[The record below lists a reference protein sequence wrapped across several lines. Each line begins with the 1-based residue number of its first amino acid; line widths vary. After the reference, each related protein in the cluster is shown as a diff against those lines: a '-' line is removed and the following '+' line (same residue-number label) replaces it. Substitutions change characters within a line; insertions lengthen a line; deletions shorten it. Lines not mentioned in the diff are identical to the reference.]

1 MTDST
6 IKIRGARQ
14 NNLKNLDLDIPLGAI
29 TVVTG
34 VSGSG
39 KSSLAFDTLYAE
51 GQRRYVETFSPYTR
65 QFMDR
70 MDRPRV
76 DSIHGIP
83 PAVAIDR
90 KDPVRTSRSTV
101 GTMTEITDHVKLLY
115 ARLAQLH
122 CRRCGKPV
130 TRETPSDVWKAL
142 KNARQGTKCVL
153 TFPYAIDD
161 SFVDTCKAVTRAGF
175 DRCYVDHIPHPV
187 EEWPQDRLGDT
198 LDVIADRFVLKKEDR
213 KRVID
218 SCELAFRFGRGR
230 LDLWADDGT
239 HLSFSSELACGDC
252 GIVYNS
258 PIPNLFSLNSPI
270 GACDTCRG
278 FGRTIEIDMDLVI
291 PDPRRSLAEGAIKPF
306 GGQADDRH
314 EYRDLVR
321 FCRKANIPMD
331 IPFQRLG
338 KRQQQAVVEGTPDYY
353 GIRGFFDWLETK
365 TYKMPVRV
373 FLSRYR
379 GYNRC
384 ADCEGTRFQPDT
396 LLYRLGGV
404 LISDVYARNVDK
416 AFDFFEKLNIPKH
429 DEAARM
435 VLDQV
440 LGRLRYLKDVGLGYL
455 TLDRQSRTL
464 SGGEVQRVALASA
477 LGSSLVNT
485 LYVLD
490 EPSIGLHP
498 RDNHRLI
505 GILKGLRDL
514 GNTVVVVEHDPEIIR
529 DSDFLLDLGPRAGDQ
544 GGEIM
549 YFGPTERVGDSLTGS
564 YLRGTKRIP
573 SPNRR
578 RPPKKNRWL
587 TIKGASEHNLN
598 EIDVRIPLDM
608 FVCLTGVSGSGKS
621 TLAEDILYNSI
632 KRTKGQPEGKPGAHK
647 KLLGVGKISDAILVD
662 QRPIGRTPRANA
674 LTYTKAMDPIRRM
687 LAVTPEAV
695 LAGYGPG
702 HFSFNVSGG
711 RCDTC
716 KGDGFEKVEM
726 QFLSDVYISCPAC
739 QGKRFRPEVLDVLY
753 QGKNIHDILSMTVE
767 QALEFFS
774 DHKQIEDALRP
785 LVDVGLGYLCL
796 GQPLNTLSGGE
807 SQRLKLSRYLKASST
822 TGRLFIFDEP
832 TTGLHF
838 EDIAKLMKSL
848 QKLVDASNSVLVIE
862 HNMDVIKC
870 ADWIIDLGPE
880 GGDAGGDIIAE
891 GPPEEVAR
899 VKLSHTGMFLQKY
912 LKRRGRLKR
921 TPAAIA
927 ETRTPFAT
935 GSDSIQVKGAREH
948 NLKELALDI
957 PHNQL
962 VVLTGVSGSGKST
975 LAFDILFAEGQ
986 QRYLESLA
994 PYVRQYMKILERPD
1008 VDLVSGLAPTVAIEQ
1023 RISHAGRRSTVAT
1036 LTEIYH
1042 FLRLLF
1048 SKLGA
1053 PHCPGCGRRLRTRT
1067 RDDIRNDVVTRYLGR
1082 TALILAPKVA
1092 GRKGYH
1098 KDVFAGALKKGYTEA
1113 RINGEIVRLKEGMAL
1128 SRYHE
1133 HTIDIVI
1140 GKAGRGKKAL
1150 ERLVQ
1155 TAMDE
1160 GDGSLIVIGARGS
1173 EDVYSTHGVCPACGI
1188 GVPLL
1193 DPRLFSFNSSQ
1204 GACPTCQGIGE
1215 IEADAE
1221 HRHSCP
1227 DCRGSRLNAAALSV
1241 KMAGH
1246 SIWDLVSMPS
1256 EQLYQAIEKLSFDP
1270 REKPAGE
1277 PIRAEILNR
1286 LDLLRQL
1293 GLSYLSLGRSGNTL
1307 SGGEAQRVRLAAQ
1320 LGSNLTGVCYVL
1332 DEPTIGLH
1340 PRDHRILIDALK
1352 TLRDRGNSIMVV
1364 EHDEETIRS
1373 ADTIID
1379 LGPGAGQNGGTV
1391 VVNGTLEEI
1400 QQSAASITGVCLD
1413 GHPRKITSH
1422 LRPYNGNGTVR
1433 VEGAAANNLKRIN
1446 VDFPLGT
1453 LTCVTGVSGSGKS
1466 SLVTETL
1473 YKGLYAKKSDQ
1484 QKPTGLYRKLLG
1496 AKRIDRVLEVDHSP
1510 IGRTPR
1516 SIPASYVGFLSDL
1529 RQLFAMTPRAKA
1541 RGFSPA
1547 RFSFNVP
1554 GGRCEAC
1561 KGQGRPKV
1569 AMNFLPDVYIPCE
1582 VCQGKRFNQDTLAV
1596 TYKGKTIDEVLEM
1609 TFAEAAQFFSAVPR
1623 IRKAIQFVCD
1633 IGLGYLQL
1641 GQPSPTLSGGEAQRI
1656 KLAKQLV
1663 KPSRGKTLYVLDEP
1677 TTGLHMADIK
1687 QLLHVIQTLVDAGNT
1702 IAVIEH
1708 NMEVIKEADYIIDLG
1723 PEGGESGGQVVATGS
1738 PMEIL
1743 EHADS
1748 SYTAQYLKEYL
1759 GSGAK

>member
-1 MTDST
+1 MST
-6 IKIRGARQ
+6 SNIKIHGARQ
-14 NNLKNLDLDIPLGAI
+14 NNLKNLDLDIPIGAI

-51 GQRRYVETFSPYTR
+51 GQRRYVETFSPYAR

-70 MDRPRV
+70 MDRPQV
-76 DSIHGIP
+76 ESIQGIP

-101 GTMTEITDHVKLLY
+101 GTMTEVTDHVKLLY
-115 ARLAQLH
+115 ARLARLH
-122 CRRCGKPV
+122 CRNCGKPV
-130 TRETPSDVWKAL
+130 KRETPSDVWNAL
-142 KNARQGTKCVL
+142 KDIRRGTKFVL
-153 TFPYAIDD
+153 TFPYSIDE
-161 SFVDTCKAVTRAGF
+161 SFEDTCKTLTRAGF
-175 DRCYVDHIPHPV
+175 DRCFFGHLPHPV
-187 EEWPQDRLGDT
+187 EEWPQHRLGDT
-198 LDVIADRFVLKKEDR
+198 MDVIADRFILKRDDR

-218 SCELAFRFGRGR
+218 SCELAFRFGSGQ
-230 LDLWADDGT
+230 LDLWVDDGT
-239 HLSFSSELACGDC
+239 RLSFSSELACGAC
-252 GIVYNS
+252 NITYNA
-258 PIPNLFSLNSPI
+258 PIPNLFSFNSPI
-270 GACDTCRG
+270 GACGTCRG

-291 PDPRRSLAEGAIKPF
+291 PDAGSSLSEGAIKPF
-306 GGQADDRH
+306 GGQKDDRH
-314 EYRDLVR
+314 EYRDLLR
-321 FCRKANIPMD
+321 FCRKAKIPMD
-331 IPFQRLG
+331 LPFEKLRKQHQR
-338 KRQQQAVVEGTPDYY
+338 AVVEGTPDYY
-353 GIRGFFDWLETK
+353 GVRGFFDWLETK

-379 GYNRC
+379 GYNKC
-384 ADCEGTRFQPDT
+384 PDCNGTRFQPDT

-404 LISDVYARNVDK
+404 LISDVYAGNVDN
-416 AFDFFEKLNIPKH
+416 ALEFFENLRIPKQ

-440 LGRLRYLKDVGLGYL
+440 LGRLRYLRDVGLGYL

-505 GILKGLRDL
+505 GILRGLRDL

-529 DSDFLLDLGPRAGDQ
+529 DSDYLLDLGPRAGDQ

-549 YFGPTERVGDSLTGS
+549 YFGPTARVGDSLTGQ
-564 YLRGTKRIP
+564 YLRGKKQIHGP
-573 SPNRR
+573 EVRR
-578 RPPKKNRWL
+578 TPRNNRWV
-587 TIKGASEHNLN
+587 TVKGASEHNLKS
-598 EIDVRIPLDM
+598 IDVRIPLDT

-621 TLAEDILYNSI
+621 TLAEDILYKSI
-632 KRTKGQPEGKPGAHK
+632 KRTKGQPDGRPGSYK
-647 KLLGVGKISDAILVD
+647 KLLGADKISDAVLID

-674 LTYTKAMDPIRRM
+674 LTYTKAMDPIRRL

-695 LAGYGPG
+695 LAGFGPG

-739 QGKRFRPEVLDVLY
+739 HGKRFRPEVLEIRY
-753 QGKNIHDILSMTVE
+753 RGKNIHDVLSMTVE
-767 QALEFFS
+767 KALVFFK
-774 DHKQIEDALRP
+774 DHNQIEAALQP

-807 SQRLKLSRYLKASST
+807 SQRLKLSRHLKAGST

-838 EDIAKLMKSL
+838 EDIAKLLNAL
-848 QKLVDASNSVLVIE
+848 QSLVDAGNSVLVIE

-870 ADWIIDLGPE
+870 ADWVIDLGPE
-880 GGDAGGDIIAE
+880 GGDTGGEIVAE
-891 GPPEEVAR
+891 GTPGRVAQ
-899 VKLSHTGMFLQKY
+899 VKHSHTGRFLKTY
-912 LKRRGRLKR
+912 LQNKGRLR
-921 TPAAIA
+921 SAPSGIA
-927 ETRTPFAT
+927 ESQAPFT
-935 GSDSIQVKGAREH
+935 SRQDIIQVKGAREH
-948 NLKELALDI
+948 NLKELALDL

-986 QRYLESLA
+986 RRYLESLA

-1053 PHCPGCGRRLRTRT
+1053 PHCPGCGRRLRRRT
-1067 RDDIRNDVVTRYLGR
+1067 RDEIRDDVVKRYLGR
-1082 TALILAPKVA
+1082 SNLILAPKVA

-1098 KDVFAGALKKGYTEA
+1098 KDVLSRALKKGFTEA
-1113 RINGEIVRLKEGMAL
+1113 RIDGEIVPLEEGMAL

-1133 HTIDIVI
+1133 HTIDVVI
-1140 GKAGRGKKAL
+1140 GKAGRGKAAL
-1150 ERLVQ
+1150 EKLVQ
-1155 TAMDE
+1155 TAMRE
-1160 GDGSLIVIGARGS
+1160 GDDSLITLGPKGK
-1173 EDVYSTHGVCPACGI
+1173 EDVYSTHGICPACGI
-1188 GVPLL
+1188 GVPPL

-1204 GACPTCQGIGE
+1204 GACPGCHGIGE
-1215 IEADAE
+1215 IDTGDPE
-1221 HRHSCP
+1221 HRRICP
-1227 DCRGSRLNAAALSV
+1227 DCHGSRLNTDALSV
-1241 KMAGH
+1241 TIDNH

-1256 EQLYQAIEKLSFDP
+1256 ERLYHAIRNLTFDP
-1270 REKPAGE
+1270 REKPVGE

-1286 LDLLRQL
+1286 LDLLRRL

-1320 LGSNLTGVCYVL
+1320 LGSNLTGVCYIL

-1340 PRDHRILIDALK
+1340 PRDHRILVDALK
-1352 TLRDRGNSIMVV
+1352 TLRDRGNSIIVV

-1391 VVNGTLEEI
+1391 VVTGSLQEI
-1400 QQSAASITGVCLD
+1400 QDSPLSITGACLD
-1413 GHPRKITSH
+1413 GHPRKITSR
-1422 LRPYNGNGTVR
+1422 LRPSNGNGTIR
-1433 VEGAAANNLKRIN
+1433 VEGAQANNLKRID
-1446 VDFPLGT
+1446 VDFPLKT
-1453 LTCVTGVSGSGKS
+1453 LICVTGISGSGKS
-1466 SLVTETL
+1466 SLLTETL
-1473 YKGLYAKKSDQ
+1473 YKGLHTRMTKQKK
-1484 QKPTGLYRKLLG
+1484 PAGLYHKLLG
-1496 AKRIDRVLEVDHSP
+1496 TKKIDRVLEVDHSP

-1541 RGFSPA
+1541 RGFTPA

-1596 TYKGKTIDEVLEM
+1596 TYKGKNIGDVLEM

-1623 IRKAIQFVCD
+1623 IRKAVQFVCD

-1687 QLLHVIQTLVDAGNT
+1687 QLLHVIQKLVDAGNT

-1723 PEGGESGGQVVATGS
+1723 PEGGENGGQVVAAGS
-1738 PMEIL
+1738 PVELL
-1743 EHADS
+1743 EHVTS
-1748 SYTAQYLKEYL
+1748 SYTARYLKEYL
-1759 GSGAK
+1759 DG

>member
-1 MTDST
+1 MTNST
-6 IKIRGARQ
+6 ITIRGARQ

-51 GQRRYVETFSPYTR
+51 GQRRYVETFSPYAR

-76 DSIHGIP
+76 DNILGIP

-101 GTMTEITDHVKLLY
+101 GTMTEVTDHVKLLY

-122 CRRCGKPV
+122 CRKCGKPV
-130 TRETPSDVWKAL
+130 HRDTPSGVWEAL
-142 KNARQGTKCVL
+142 NNIPRGTKLVL
-153 TFPYAIDD
+153 TFPYPIEESVEETRQILA
-161 SFVDTCKAVTRAGF
+161 RAGF
-175 DRCYVDHIPHPV
+175 DRCFFDGIPHPV
-187 EEWPQDRLGDT
+187 EDWPEDRFGDT
-198 LDVIADRFVLKKEDR
+198 IDVIADRFILKRNDR

-218 SCELAFRFGRGR
+218 SCELAFRFGNGR
-230 LDLWADDGT
+230 LDLWAADGT
-239 HLSFSSELACGDC
+239 HLSFSSDLACSEC
-252 GIVYNS
+252 HLKYNA
-258 PIPNLFSLNSPI
+258 PIPNLFSFNSPI
-270 GACDTCRG
+270 GACGTCRG
-278 FGRTIEIDMDLVI
+278 FGRIIEIDMDLVI
-291 PDPRRSLAEGAIKPF
+291 PNRERSLAQGAIKPF
-306 GGQADDRH
+306 GGQEDDRH

-321 FCRKANIPMD
+321 FCRRANIPMD
-331 IPFQRLG
+331 IPFRRLL
-338 KRQQQAVVEGTPDYY
+338 KKQQQAVIEGTSDYY

-379 GYNRC
+379 GYHTC
-384 ADCEGTRFQPDT
+384 PDCDGTRFQPDT
-396 LLYRLGGV
+396 LLYRLGGIV
-404 LISDVYARNVDK
+404 ISDVYANNVDK
-416 AFDFFEKLNIPKH
+416 ALEFFENLAIPRR

-435 VLDQV
+435 VLDEI
-440 LGRLRYLKDVGLGYL
+440 LGRLRYLRDVGLGYL

-514 GNTVVVVEHDPEIIR
+514 GNTLVVVEHDPEIIR
-529 DSDFLLDLGPRAGDQ
+529 DSDYLLDLGPRAGAL
-544 GGEIM
+544 GGEVM
-549 YFGPTERVGDSLTGS
+549 YFGPTANVGDSLTGQ
-564 YLRGTKRIP
+564 YLRGNKHIP
-573 SPNRR
+573 SPETRR
-578 RPPKKNRWL
+578 RPKKNRCI
-587 TIKGASEHNLN
+587 TIKGASEHNLKT
-598 EIDVRIPLDM
+598 IDVQIPMDA

-621 TLAEDILYNSI
+621 TLAEEILYRSI
-632 KRTKGQPEGKPGAHK
+632 KRVKGHPDGRPGSHK
-647 KLLGVGKISDAILVD
+647 KLLGVGQISDAVLVD

-674 LTYTKAMDPIRRM
+674 LTYTKAMDPIRRL

-702 HFSFNVSGG
+702 HFSFNVPGG

-739 QGKRFRPEVLDVLY
+739 HGKRFRPEILEIQY
-753 QGKNIHDILSMTVE
+753 RGKNIHDILSMTVE
-767 QALEFFS
+767 QALAFFT
-774 DHKQIEDALRP
+774 DHSHIENALQP

-807 SQRLKLSRYLKASST
+807 SQRLKLSRYLKAGST
-822 TGRLFIFDEP
+822 RGRLFIFDEP

-838 EDIAKLMKSL
+838 EDISKLLKAL
-848 QKLVDASNSVLVIE
+848 QRLVDAGNSILVIE

-870 ADWIIDLGPE
+870 ADWVLDLGPE
-880 GGDAGGDIIAE
+880 GGDAGGQVVAE
-891 GPPEEVAR
+891 GPPEEIAQVER
-899 VKLSHTGMFLQKY
+899 SHTGRFLKTY
-912 LKRRGRLKR
+912 LQNKGRLR
-921 TPAAIA
+921 SASASIA
-927 ETRTPFAT
+927 EPQASFHSRQETIRV
-935 GSDSIQVKGAREH
+935 QGAREH

-986 QRYLESLA
+986 RRYLESLA

-1053 PHCPGCGRRLRTRT
+1053 PHCPGCGRRLRRRT
-1067 RDDIRNDVVTRYLGR
+1067 RDEIRNDVVMRSLGR
-1082 TALILAPKVA
+1082 STLILAPKVA

-1098 KDVFAGALKKGYTEA
+1098 KDVLTRALKKGFKEA
-1113 RINGEIVRLKEGMAL
+1113 RIDGEIVQLTEGMAL

-1140 GKAGRGKKAL
+1140 GKAGRGKRAL
-1150 ERLVQ
+1150 DRMVL

-1160 GDGSLIVIGARGS
+1160 GDDSVITLDAKGN
-1173 EDVYSTHGVCPACGI
+1173 EEVYSTHGICPACGI
-1188 GVPLL
+1188 GVPPL

-1204 GACPTCQGIGE
+1204 GACPSCQGIGE
-1215 IEADAE
+1215 IDNDDPERRGA
-1221 HRHSCP
+1221 CP
-1227 DCRGSRLNAAALSV
+1227 ECRGSRLNAAALSV
-1241 KMAGH
+1241 KIGTY

-1256 EQLYQAIEKLSFDP
+1256 EQLYETIRNLSFDP
-1270 REKPAGE
+1270 REKPVGE
-1277 PIRAEILNR
+1277 PIQAEILNR
-1286 LDLLRQL
+1286 LDLLGRL
-1293 GLSYLSLGRSGNTL
+1293 GLSYLSLGRGGNTL

-1320 LGSNLTGVCYVL
+1320 LGSNLTGVCYIL

-1340 PRDHRILIDALK
+1340 PRDHRILVDALK

-1391 VVNGTLEEI
+1391 VVSGTLEDV
-1400 QQSAASITGVCLD
+1400 QQSAASITGACLD
-1413 GHPRKITSH
+1413 GHPRKITSR
-1422 LRPYNGNGTVR
+1422 LRPYNGNGSIR
-1433 VEGAAANNLKRIN
+1433 VKGAHANNLKRID
-1446 VDFPLGT
+1446 VDFPLKT
-1453 LTCVTGVSGSGKS
+1453 LICVTGISGSGKS
-1466 SLVTETL
+1466 SLLTETL
-1473 YKGLYAKKSDQ
+1473 YKGLYASKSNQKKPD
-1484 QKPTGLYRKLLG
+1484 GLYRKLLG
-1496 AKRIDRVLEVDHSP
+1496 ADRIDRVLEVDHSP

-1516 SIPASYVGFLSDL
+1516 SIPASYVGFLSEL

-1569 AMNFLPDVYIPCE
+1569 VMNFLPDVYIPCE

-1596 TYKGKTIDEVLEM
+1596 TYKGKTIGEVLEM

-1623 IRKAIQFVCD
+1623 IRKAVQFVCD

-1687 QLLHVIQTLVDAGNT
+1687 QLLHVIQKLVDTGNT

-1708 NMEVIKEADYIIDLG
+1708 NMEIIKEADYIIDLG
-1723 PEGGESGGQVVATGS
+1723 PEGGENGGQVVATGS
-1738 PMEIL
+1738 PVEIL
-1743 EHADS
+1743 KHTDA
-1748 SYTAQYLKEYL
+1748 SYTARYLREYL
-1759 GSGAK
+1759 DG

>member
-1 MTDST
+1 MSNSE

-14 NNLKNLDLDIPLGAI
+14 NNLKNLNIDIPLGAI

-51 GQRRYVETFSPYTR
+51 GQRRYVETFSPYAR

-76 DSIHGIP
+76 ENIQGIP

-101 GTMTEITDHVKLLY
+101 GTMTEFTDHVKLLY

-122 CRRCGKPV
+122 CRKCGKPV
-130 TRETPSDVWKAL
+130 NRETPSDVWKAL
-142 KNARQGTKCVL
+142 TDVPRGTKFVL
-153 TFPYAIDD
+153 TFPYSIED
-161 SFVDTCKAVTRAGF
+161 SFDDTCKTLTRAGF
-175 DRCYVDHIPHPV
+175 DRCFFDSAAHPI
-187 EEWPQDRLGDT
+187 EEWPHDRLGDT
-198 LDVIADRFVLKKEDR
+198 INVIADRFVLKPDSR

-218 SCELAFRFGRGR
+218 SCELAFRFGSGR
-230 LDLWADDGT
+230 LDLWVDDGSR
-239 HLSFSSELACGDC
+239 LSFSSELACGEC
-252 GIVYNS
+252 NITYNA
-258 PIPNLFSLNSPI
+258 PIPNLFSFNSPI
-270 GACDTCRG
+270 GACSTCRG

-291 PDPRRSLAEGAIKPF
+291 PDVGRSLSEGAIKPF
-306 GGQADDRH
+306 GGEKDDRH
-314 EYRDLVR
+314 EYRDLLR
-321 FCRKANIPMD
+321 FCRKAKIPMD
-331 IPFQRLG
+331 IPFRRLRKTQ
-338 KRQQQAVVEGTPDYY
+338 KRALIEGTPDYY
-353 GIRGFFDWLETK
+353 GVQGFFDWLETK

-373 FLSRYR
+373 YLSRYR
-379 GYNRC
+379 GYNTC
-384 ADCEGTRFQPDT
+384 PDCNGARFQPDT
-396 LLYRLGGV
+396 LLYKLGGV
-404 LISDVYARNVDK
+404 VISDVYAGNVDN
-416 AFDFFEKLNIPKH
+416 ALDFFEQLRIPKH

-440 LGRLRYLKDVGLGYL
+440 LGRLRYLRDVGLGYL

-529 DSDFLLDLGPRAGDQ
+529 DSDYLLDLGPRAGDQ

-549 YFGPTERVGDSLTGS
+549 YFGPTARVGDSLTGQ
-564 YLRGTKRIP
+564 YLRAKKQIP
-573 SPNRR
+573 APEIRR
-578 RPPKKNRWL
+578 NPKKNNWI
-587 TIKGASEHNLN
+587 TVKGASEHNLKS
-598 EIDVRIPLDM
+598 IDVRIPLDT

-621 TLAEDILYNSI
+621 TLAEEILYRSL
-632 KRTKGQPEGKPGAHK
+632 KRLKGQSDGRPGRHK
-647 KLLGVGKISDAILVD
+647 KLLGAGKISDAVLID

-674 LTYTKAMDPIRRM
+674 LTYTKAMDPIRRLM
-687 LAVTPEAV
+687 AVTPEAV
-695 LAGYGPG
+695 LNGFGPG

-739 QGKRFRPEVLDVLY
+739 HGKRFRPEVLEIRY
-753 QGKNIHDILSMTVE
+753 RGKNIHDILSMTVE
-767 QALEFFS
+767 QALKFFK
-774 DHKQIEDALRP
+774 DHSKIEAALQP

-807 SQRLKLSRYLKASST
+807 SQRLKLSRYLKAGST
-822 TGRLFIFDEP
+822 KGRLFIFDEP

-838 EDIAKLMKSL
+838 EDIAKLLHAL
-848 QKLVDASNSVLVIE
+848 QSLVDAGNSVLVIE

-870 ADWIIDLGPE
+870 ADWVIDLGPE
-880 GGDAGGDIIAE
+880 GGDTGGEVVAE
-891 GPPEEVAR
+891 GTPEAVAQ
-899 VKLSHTGMFLQKY
+899 VKHSHTGKFLKTY
-912 LKRRGRLKR
+912 LQSKGRLKPEPSR
-921 TPAAIA
+921 IA
-927 ETRTPFAT
+927 ESRSPFP
-935 GSDSIQVKGAREH
+935 SREEIIQVKGAREH
-948 NLKELALDI
+948 NLKELALDL

-986 QRYLESLA
+986 RRYLESLA

-1053 PHCPGCGRRLRTRT
+1053 PHCPGCGLRLRRRT
-1067 RDDIRNDVVTRYLGR
+1067 RDEIRDDVVKRSLGR
-1082 TALILAPKVA
+1082 STLILAPKVA
-1092 GRKGYH
+1092 GRKGFH
-1098 KDVFAGALKKGYTEA
+1098 KDVLARALKKGFKEA
-1113 RINGEIVRLKEGMAL
+1113 RIDGEIVPLQEGMAL

-1140 GKAGRGKKAL
+1140 GKAGRGKAAL
-1150 ERLVQ
+1150 EKLVQ
-1155 TAMDE
+1155 TAMRE
-1160 GDGSLIVIGARGS
+1160 GDDSLITLGPKGK
-1173 EDVYSTHGVCPACGI
+1173 EDVYSTHGICPACSI
-1188 GVPLL
+1188 GVPAL

-1204 GACPTCQGIGE
+1204 GACPVCHGIGE
-1215 IEADAE
+1215 IETDDSE
-1221 HRHSCP
+1221 PRRTCP
-1227 DCRGSRLNAAALSV
+1227 ECHGSRLNTEALSV
-1241 KMAGH
+1241 TIDNH

-1256 EQLYQAIEKLSFDP
+1256 ERLYQAIRNLSFDV
-1270 REKPAGE
+1270 REKPVGE

-1286 LDLLRQL
+1286 LDLLKRL

-1320 LGSNLTGVCYVL
+1320 LGSNLTGVCYIL

-1340 PRDHRILIDALK
+1340 PRDHRILVDALK
-1352 TLRDRGNSIMVV
+1352 TLRDRGNSIIVV

-1379 LGPGAGQNGGTV
+1379 LGPGAGQNGGKV
-1391 VVNGTLEEI
+1391 VVSGSLEEI
-1400 QQSAASITGVCLD
+1400 QQFPESITGACLD
-1413 GHPRKITSH
+1413 GHPRKITSR
-1422 LRPYNGNGTVR
+1422 LRPSNGNGTIR
-1433 VEGAAANNLKRIN
+1433 VEGAQANNLKRID
-1446 VDFPLGT
+1446 VDFPLKT
-1453 LTCVTGVSGSGKS
+1453 LTCVTGISGSGKS
-1466 SLVTETL
+1466 SLLTETL
-1473 YKGLYAKKSDQ
+1473 YKGLHARMTKQKK
-1484 QKPTGLYRKLLG
+1484 PAGLYRKLLG
-1496 AKRIDRVLEVDHSP
+1496 TQKIDRVLEVDHSP

-1541 RGFSPA
+1541 RGFTPA

-1596 TYKGKTIDEVLEM
+1596 TYKGKTIGDVLEM

-1623 IRKAIQFVCD
+1623 IRKAVQLVCD

-1687 QLLHVIQTLVDAGNT
+1687 QLLFVIQKLVDAGNT

-1708 NMEVIKEADYIIDLG
+1708 NMEIIKEADYIIDLG
-1723 PEGGESGGQVVATGS
+1723 PEGGEDGGQVVAAGS
-1738 PMEIL
+1738 PVELL
-1743 EHADS
+1743 EHTTS
-1748 SYTAQYLKEYL
+1748 SYTARYLKEYL
-1759 GSGAK
+1759 EG